1 MGKFYTTVI
10 LYKEIME
17 ILKLLTILVRVE
29 GALGDCYHAT
39 WPILERSRWYLGVPR
54 GTSTVSLLVVQ

>member
-1 MGKFYTTVI
+1 
-10 LYKEIME
+10 ME
-17 ILKLLTILVRVE
+17 ILKLLIILVRVE

-39 WPILERSRWYLGVPR
+39 RPILERSRWYLGVPH